1 MGLFTPVKRHAN
13 KFRYVPRYYDPEKER
28 REQRRRE
35 LHGTSTEQD
44 GKEYEPGQYIR
55 TQRDARRLARES
67 GQGGRKMPSMLVLLL
82 LAAVVVIVYMLY
94 PRIVGAF
101 TSMKSSPVDQAQLEI
116 EEFNP
121 YTPITVVPNDYK
133 EE

>member
-1 MGLFTPVKRHAN
+1 MGLFTPVKKHAN

-35 LHGTSTEQD
+35 LHGTSSEMD
-44 GKEYEPGQYIR
+44 GKAYEPGQYIR
-55 TQRDARRLARES
+55 TQRDARRLAQAERPNH
-67 GQGGRKMPSMLVLLL
+67 RKGSFMLWVVLAALL
-82 LAAVVVIVYMLY
+82 LALFSLY
-94 PRIVGAF
+94 PRIVEMF
-101 TSMKSSPVDQAQLEI
+101 TKAAEPKTTQEQLEI

-121 YTPITVVPNDYK
+121 YTPITIVPNDYK